1 MNSISII
8 ENTMNLYKKIKQ
20 QRFIGSLL
28 LTSLTLRLSIT
39 FYAYQKKKMMKKNK
53 TLEHFTLIFDSP
65 YTRQNCEVYL

>member
-53 TLEHFTLIFDSP
+53 TFTLIFDSP